1 MTFPSL
7 AAARAHFAAVDPVL
21 AAATAHVSPVENH
34 RPRDPY
40 AALLRAIV
48 GQQLSVKAAA
58 TIWSRFEAHFEGIPS
73 PHLLR
78 SADDDTLRSVGLSRQ
93 KAGYVR
99 NVAEAATSG
108 VLDEQT
114 LAALSDAEVVDRLTT
129 IKGVG
134 RWTVEMILIFGMRR
148 PDVFSPGDLGV
159 QQAMVRMY
167 GLEETGVALR
177 RRMVAL
183 AEPWAPHR
191 SSACRLLW
199 AWHGGGG
206 E

>member
-7 AAARAHFAAVDPVL
+7 EAARAHFAAVDPVL
-21 AAATAHVSPVENH
+21 AAATEGITPVETH

-58 TIWSRFEAHFEGIPS
+58 TIWSRFEASFDGVPD
-73 PHLLR
+73 PAALR
-78 SADDDTLRSVGLSRQ
+78 AADDDALRAVGLSRQ
-93 KAGYVR
+93 KSGYVR
-99 NVAEAATSG
+99 NVAQAAADG
-108 VLDEQT
+108 VLDESE
-114 LAALSDAEVVDRLTT
+114 LSVLPDAEVVDRLTS

-148 PDVFSPGDLGV
+148 PDVFSPGDLGI
-159 QQAMVRMY
+159 QQAMAGMY
-167 GLEETGVALR
+167 GLEETGAALQ
-177 RRMVAL
+177 RRMVLL

-199 AWHGGGG
+199 AWHGAGGA
-206 E
+206 

>member
-21 AAATAHVSPVENH
+21 ASATEGITPVETH

-58 TIWSRFEAHFEGIPS
+58 TIWQRFEASFDGVPT
-73 PHLLR
+73 PAKLR
-78 SADDDTLRSVGLSRQ
+78 SADDDTLRAVGLSRQ

-99 NVAEAATSG
+99 NVATAAAEG
-108 VLDEQT
+108 VLDEAA
-114 LAALSDAEVVDRLTT
+114 LAALPDDEVVERLTA

-148 PDVFSPGDLGV
+148 PDVFSPGDLGI
-159 QQAMVRMY
+159 QQAMARMY
-167 GLEETGVALR
+167 GLEESGTALQ
-177 RRMVAL
+177 RRMVTL

-199 AWHGGGG
+199 AWHGAGGA
-206 E
+206 